1 MRDYKKMA
9 DILTPVKVNDVSVDV
24 FEIKESSFSSM
35 MSGIGPGR
43 YARLRINGE
52 CMMSETP
59 MEQRTNRNFICDA
72 YGDVLIGGLGIG
84 MIILAIQDEPE
95 IKSITV
101 IESNKNVIDA
111 ILPQLPINDKVQV
124 INSDVFT
131 YKPKQKFDCIYM
143 DIWAYVNRDVYK
155 EMVKLKRRYGHYL
168 KSAEESPKRFNKCW
182 AEWYAKNERR
192 LY

>member
-1 MRDYKKMA
+1 
-9 DILTPVKVNDVSVDV
+9 
-24 FEIKESSFSSM
+24 
-35 MSGIGPGR
+35 
-43 YARLRINGE
+43 
-52 CMMSETP
+52 MSETP